1 VVECAASEGGMIM
14 VGSDEPFHR
23 SRWSSAS
30 HVAAIGLSLWPT
42 AALSQMS
49 REQTRVSEDAIAIL
63 GSHLTAA
70 TFLQRCVTAIPDK
83 ADDIRQL
90 YSELDAANA
99 GIVAL
104 ARNKLYALAEI
115 AEGTRGRQKLDAMLG
130 DELQNAIQM
139 QVAAMTN
146 LKSACNGILGRG
158 VEELKTSERYPQE
171 RARVLNYKIG
181 YAWGPPGCEYQVV
194 FPVPPEIHTIE
205 ANQQPTLQA
214 SAREGNMPAITAV
227 CRPLPPGGA
236 LAAISQL
243 KTGGMRTLE
252 DSGVKN
258 IRLQEQTTQKG
269 YELNATGEKSVEGT
283 DMIVTTVFYL
293 GKTSLLEVAITES
306 ASVTPSLIATQFLD
320 WIDRPNL
327 KR

>member
-1 VVECAASEGGMIM
+1 MRGIGRRDDHGWERRAVSPFALVVGQSRRGDWIEFVADSGAFPNVPRTDARERGRDCHPWKSL
-14 VGSDEPFHR
+14 DR
-23 SRWSSAS
+23 SY
-30 HVAAIGLSLWPT
+30 IL
-42 AALSQMS
+42 AALCDGHPGQS
-49 REQTRVSEDAIAIL
+49 R
-63 GSHLTAA
+63 
-70 TFLQRCVTAIPDK
+70 
-83 ADDIRQL
+83 
-90 YSELDAANA
+90 SELDAANA

-194 FPVPPEIHTIE
+194 FPVPPEVHTIE
-205 ANQQPTLQA
+205 ANQQPILQA
-214 SAREGNMPAITAV
+214 TTRGGNMPAITAA
-227 CRPLPPGGA
+227 CRTLPPGGA
-236 LAAISQL
+236 LAAISQI

-258 IRLQEQTTQKG
+258 LRLQEQNTQKG

-293 GKTSLLEVAITES
+293 GKTSSLEVAITES